1 MKQYKFTI
9 VVRSPMDVKDM
20 VWAFTHKLKD
30 AFPIV
35 SISFDEV
42 SDRPTTVEHHGGIES
57 EYYSP
62 DLEDVDHNLED
73 EVLKEDLINNGESSE
88 HTEEWLKRN
97 IPERY

>member
-20 VWAFTHKLKD
+20 VWAFSHKLKD

-42 SDRPTTVEHHGGIES
+42 SDRPTTVEHHGGVES
-57 EYYSP
+57 
-62 DLEDVDHNLED
+62 
-73 EVLKEDLINNGESSE
+73 KEPEPYTKEQKD
-88 HTEEWLKRN
+88 WMKQ

>member
-1 MKQYKFTI
+1 MKQYKFTVI
-9 VVRSPMDVKDM
+9 VRSPMDVKNI

-42 SDRPTTVEHHGGIES
+42 K
-57 EYYSP
+57 
-62 DLEDVDHNLED
+62 VD
-73 EVLKEDLINNGESSE
+73 KEDDSPYNE
-88 HTEEWLKRN
+88 

>member
-35 SISFDEV
+35 SITFDEV
-42 SDRPTTVEHHGGIES
+42 SDRPTTTEHHGGVES
-57 EYYSP
+57 
-62 DLEDVDHNLED
+62 
-73 EVLKEDLINNGESSE
+73 KEPEPYTKEQKD
-88 HTEEWLKRN
+88 WMKQ

>member
-1 MKQYKFTI
+1 MKQYKLT
-9 VVRSPMDVKDM
+9 VVVNSPMNIKDI

-42 SDRPTTVEHHGGIES
+42 K
-57 EYYSP
+57 
-62 DLEDVDHNLED
+62 EDKED
-73 EVLKEDLINNGESSE
+73 ESPYNE
-88 HTEEWLKRN
+88 

>member
-42 SDRPTTVEHHGGIES
+42 ND

-62 DLEDVDHNLED
+62 DLEDVDHD
-73 EVLKEDLINNGESSE
+73 YD
-88 HTEEWLKRN
+88 N

>member
-20 VWAFTHKLKD
+20 VWAFTNKLKD

-42 SDRPTTVEHHGGIES
+42 KDDKKDDSDYTG
-57 EYYSP
+57 
-62 DLEDVDHNLED
+62 
-73 EVLKEDLINNGESSE
+73 
-88 HTEEWLKRN
+88 

>member
-1 MKQYKFTI
+1 M
-9 VVRSPMDVKDM
+9 RSPMDVKNI

-42 SDRPTTVEHHGGIES
+42 SDRPTSTEHHGGVES
-57 EYYSP
+57 DDELTNYRVNADGTKTDLSKEYT
-62 DLEDVDHNLED
+62 D
-73 EVLKEDLINNGESSE
+73 
-88 HTEEWLKRN
+88 

>member
-9 VVRSPMDVKDM
+9 VVSSPMDVKDM
-20 VWAFTHKLKD
+20 LWAFTHKLKD

>member
-42 SDRPTTVEHHGGIES
+42 SDRPTTVEHHGGVES
-57 EYYSP
+57 
-62 DLEDVDHNLED
+62 
-73 EVLKEDLINNGESSE
+73 KEPEPYTKEQKD
-88 HTEEWLKRN
+88 WMKQ

>member
-9 VVRSPMDVKDM
+9 VIRSPLDVKDI

-42 SDRPTTVEHHGGIES
+42 SDRPTSVEHHGG
-57 EYYSP
+57 
-62 DLEDVDHNLED
+62 DLDDLDGYNPRPEEDIANDF
-73 EVLKEDLINNGESSE
+73 K
-88 HTEEWLKRN
+88 N

>member
-1 MKQYKFTI
+1 MKQYKFTV
-9 VVRSPMDVKDM
+9 VVRSPLDIKDI

-42 SDRPTTVEHHGGIES
+42 SDRPTTVEHHGGVES
-57 EYYSP
+57 
-62 DLEDVDHNLED
+62 
-73 EVLKEDLINNGESSE
+73 KEPEPYTKEQKD
-88 HTEEWLKRN
+88 WMKQ

>member
-20 VWAFTHKLKD
+20 LWAFTHKLKD

-42 SDRPTTVEHHGGIES
+42 SDRPTTVEHHGGVES
-57 EYYSP
+57 KEYYSP
-62 DLEDVDHNLED
+62 DLEDVDHD
-73 EVLKEDLINNGESSE
+73 KEYN
-88 HTEEWLKRN
+88 K

>member
-9 VVRSPMDVKDM
+9 VIRSPMDVKDI
-20 VWAFTHKLKD
+20 VWAFSNKLKD

-42 SDRPTTVEHHGGIES
+42 KVDKKDK
-57 EYYSP
+57 SP
-62 DLEDVDHNLED
+62 YNE
-73 EVLKEDLINNGESSE
+73 
-88 HTEEWLKRN
+88 

>member
-42 SDRPTTVEHHGGIES
+42 KVDKKDKSD
-57 EYYSP
+57 Y
-62 DLEDVDHNLED
+62 N
-73 EVLKEDLINNGESSE
+73 
-88 HTEEWLKRN
+88 N

>member
-1 MKQYKFTI
+1 MYRLYVARRRRSSLHCILIMKQYKFT
-9 VVRSPMDVKDM
+9 VVVNSPMNIKDI

-42 SDRPTTVEHHGGIES
+42 
-57 EYYSP
+57 
-62 DLEDVDHNLED
+62 
-73 EVLKEDLINNGESSE
+73 KEDKKDESPYNE
-88 HTEEWLKRN
+88 

>member
-9 VVRSPMDVKDM
+9 VIRSPMDVKDI
-20 VWAFTHKLKD
+20 VWAFSNKLKD

-42 SDRPTTVEHHGGIES
+42 KVDKKDES
-57 EYYSP
+57 PYNE
-62 DLEDVDHNLED
+62 
-73 EVLKEDLINNGESSE
+73 
-88 HTEEWLKRN
+88 